1 MLRSVPGAVGPFW
14 TVGEWLSS
22 LDMAEGMRIW
32 VAS

>member
-1 MLRSVPGAVGPFW
+1 MLRSVLGAVGPFW

-22 LDMAEGMRIW
+22 LAVAGGLRIW